1 VSNSAA
7 PLCSNEIE
15 AEVQHLLDE
24 KNSEYDCGAPLD
36 LEISIGNPI
45 HPDSNDIADLPK
57 WLERAIARAETRAV
71 AKLGR
76 ASNVNIRR
84 CGP

>member
-1 VSNSAA
+1 MKVDKIQQVYVRATTEEFIYALREVADAVHEVLRTKCGLISYAGNGVFVVVSNSAA

-36 LEISIGNPI
+36 
-45 HPDSNDIADLPK
+45 
-57 WLERAIARAETRAV
+57 
-71 AKLGR
+71 
-76 ASNVNIRR
+76 
-84 CGP
+84 